1 MDEIFQK
8 TNQLTQWIR
17 HNEES
22 VFLVEDGL
30 EYLKELL
37 TPIEDDIENDQTE
50 GKQNQI
56 VKKNSFYN

>member
-22 VFLVEDGL
+22 IFLLEDGL

-37 TPIEDDIENDQTE
+37 TPIEDEIENDQTE
-50 GKQNQI
+50 GRHN
-56 VKKNSFYN
+56 